1 MSFSSFCGLYH
12 YNKKVLL
19 IKIFTE
25 FFLNF
30 FFYFYTS
37 NIQGLTIQHYKNKKN
52 SKIQVQNK
60 AQTLNK
66 SYSFLSKACT
76 RREHI
81 NINSNND
88 NNNNNNNNNK
98 TNKQTN
104 NIYIYIYI
112 YIYKNKNK
120 K

>member
-88 NNNNNNNNNK
+88 NNNNNNNNNSNK
-98 TNKQTN
+98 TNKQT
-104 NIYIYIYI
+104 IYIYIYI
-112 YIYKNKNK
+112 YIQK
-120 K
+120 